1 MTRPLLYG
9 SIPYD
14 EEQPAKQSLAST
26 AHSSSSFVSEDLSG
40 TATIASEVANMTKN
54 LIGGGVL
61 SLSGGIALYANN
73 PVAAYSAIYWVCIL
87 GAVFGYFCL
96 L

>member
-1 MTRPLLYG
+1 MQTLVHANFHL
-9 SIPYD
+9 
-14 EEQPAKQSLAST
+14 
-26 AHSSSSFVSEDLSG
+26 SEDVLLEDDRLHHDPAAG

-61 SLSGGIALYANN
+61 SLSGGMAFFAND
-73 PVAAYSAIYWVCIL
+73 PRAASMAAFYWVVGL